1 MDKSCCIVLPNQLF
15 KESLFHKKDFKVF
28 LIEEHLFFNQYKFH
42 KQKISFHRAT
52 MKFYDDYL
60 NTFGCNTEYVES
72 FSKESNIK
80 LLIEKINNLGYE
92 IIEIYDPVDYLLNK
106 RLKNACAELNIR
118 LVIHETELFI
128 NTSEELKDFFKE
140 SKKKFFQTSF
150 YKSERKKRN
159 VLIDIEGKPEGG
171 EWTYDILNRKKFPK
185 DEIPPKI
192 INPKKNKYVI
202 ESEKY
207 VTKYFNENYGSFG
220 QFNYPTTIEE
230 SENWFRNFLKERF
243 DKFGDYEDAI
253 VKHNL
258 TLNHSILSPLMNVG
272 FINPK
277 KVIKESIEYAEEY
290 DIPINSTEG
299 FIRQIMGWRE
309 FIRGV
314 YSVKGTFERTNN
326 YWGFNRKIP
335 ESFYSGKTGIEPIDT
350 SIKKVLKTGYLHHIE
365 RLMVLGN
372 FMLLCEF
379 DPDEVYK
386 WFMELFIDSYDW
398 VMVPNIYGMSQFA
411 DGGLMSTKPYIS
423 SSNYIYKMSD
433 YNKNEWDK
441 VWDGLFWRFMDKQR
455 DFFIKNPRL
464 RMLINTFDKMDPIKK
479 ENHLING
486 EKFIKSIT
494 IEE

>member
-1 MDKSCCIVLPNQLF
+1 MYKSCCIVLPNQLF

-42 KQKISFHRAT
+42 KQKICFHRST
-52 MKFYDDYL
+52 MKFYYDYL

-159 VLIDIEGKPEGG
+159 VLIDIDGKPEGG

-207 VTKYFNENYGSFG
+207 VTKYFNENYGSLG

-299 FIRQIMGWRE
+299 FIRQIIGWRE

-314 YSVKGTFERTNN
+314 YCVKGTFERTNN

-433 YNKNEWDK
+433 YNKNDWDK

-494 IEE
+494 NEK

>member
-1 MDKSCCIVLPNQLF
+1 MYKSCCIVLPNQLF

-42 KQKISFHRAT
+42 KQKICFHRST
-52 MKFYDDYL
+52 MKFYYDYL

-314 YSVKGTFERTNN
+314 YCVKGTFERTNN

-433 YNKNEWDK
+433 YNKNDWDK

>member
-1 MDKSCCIVLPNQLF
+1 MDKSCSIVLPNQLF

-42 KQKISFHRAT
+42 KQKICFHRSI
-52 MKFYDDYL
+52 MKFYYDYL

-159 VLIDIEGKPEGG
+159 VLIDIDGKPEGG

-207 VTKYFNENYGSFG
+207 VTKYFNENYGSLG

-290 DIPINSTEG
+290 DVPINSTEG

-433 YNKNEWDK
+433 YNKNDWDK

>member
-1 MDKSCCIVLPNQLF
+1 MDKICSIVLPNQLF
-15 KESLFHKKDFKVF
+15 KESLFHKKHFKIFMV
-28 LIEEHLFFNQYKFH
+28 EEHLFFNQYKFH

-52 MKFYDDYL
+52 MKFYYDYL
-60 NTFGCNTEYVES
+60 NKFGCDIEYVES
-72 FSKESNIK
+72 FSKESNIQV
-80 LLIEKINNLGYE
+80 LVEKINFLGYE
-92 IIEIYDPVDYLLNK
+92 IIEIYDPVDYLIGK
-106 RLKNACAELNIR
+106 RLKKTCNELNIK
-118 LVIHETELFI
+118 LIIHETKLFI
-128 NTSEELKDFFKE
+128 NTSEELKGFFKE

-159 VLIDIEGKPEGG
+159 VLIDDNGKPEGG

-185 DEIPPKI
+185 DKIHPKI
-192 INPKKNKYVI
+192 INQEKNAYVL
-202 ESEKY
+202 ESEGY
-207 VTKYFNENYGSFG
+207 VDKYFKNNYGSLG
-220 QFNYPTTIEE
+220 QFIYPTTIEE
-230 SENWFRNFLKERF
+230 SEKWFNNFLQERF
-243 DKFGDYEDAI
+243 NNFGDYEDAI
-253 VKHNL
+253 VKDNL

-272 FINPK
+272 FITPN
-277 KVIKESIEYAEEY
+277 KVISDSLQYSYKN
-290 DIPINSTEG
+290 DIPINSSEG

-309 FIRGV
+309 FIRGI
-314 YSVKGTFERTNN
+314 YSVKGTFERTRN

-335 ESFYSGKTGIEPIDT
+335 KSFYTGNTGIEPIDD

-372 FMLLCEF
+372 FMMLCEF

-398 VMVPNIYGMSQFA
+398 VMVPNVYGMSQFA

-433 YNKNEWDK
+433 YKKNEWDK
-441 VWDGLFWRFMDKQR
+441 TWDGLFWKFMDKHR

-479 ENHLING
+479 ETHLING
-486 EKFIKSIT
+486 EKFLKKIT
-494 IEE
+494 NE

>member
-1 MDKSCCIVLPNQLF
+1 MYKSCCIVLPNQLF

-42 KQKISFHRAT
+42 KQKICFHRST
-52 MKFYDDYL
+52 MKFYYDYL

-106 RLKNACAELNIR
+106 RLKNACTELNIR

-159 VLIDIEGKPEGG
+159 VLIDIDGKPEGG

-207 VTKYFNENYGSFG
+207 VTKYFNENYGSLG

-314 YSVKGTFERTNN
+314 YCVKGTFERTNN

-433 YNKNEWDK
+433 YNKNDWDK

>member
-1 MDKSCCIVLPNQLF
+1 MDKICSIVLPNQLF
-15 KESLFHKKDFKVF
+15 KESLFHKKHFKIFMV
-28 LIEEHLFFNQYKFH
+28 EEHLFFNQYKFH

-52 MKFYDDYL
+52 MKFYYDYL
-60 NTFGCNTEYVES
+60 NKFGCDIEYVES
-72 FSKESNIK
+72 FSKESNIQV
-80 LLIEKINNLGYE
+80 LVEKINFLGYE
-92 IIEIYDPVDYLLNK
+92 IIEIYDPVDYLIGK
-106 RLKNACAELNIR
+106 RLKKTCNELNIK
-118 LVIHETELFI
+118 LIIHETKLFI
-128 NTSEELKDFFKE
+128 NTSEELKGFFKE

-159 VLIDIEGKPEGG
+159 VLIDDNGKPEGG

-185 DEIPPKI
+185 DKIPPKI
-192 INPKKNKYVI
+192 INPEKNVYVL
-202 ESEKY
+202 ESEGY
-207 VTKYFNENYGSFG
+207 VDKYFKNNYGSLG
-220 QFNYPTTIEE
+220 QFIYPTTIEE
-230 SENWFRNFLKERF
+230 SEKWFNNFLQERF
-243 DKFGDYEDAI
+243 NNFGDYEDAI
-253 VKHNL
+253 VKDNL

-272 FINPK
+272 FITPN
-277 KVIKESIEYAEEY
+277 KVISDSLQYSYKN
-290 DIPINSTEG
+290 DIPINSSEG

-309 FIRGV
+309 FIRGI
-314 YSVKGTFERTNN
+314 YSVKGTFERTRN

-335 ESFYSGKTGIEPIDT
+335 ASFYTGNTGIEPIDD

-372 FMLLCEF
+372 FMMLCEF

-398 VMVPNIYGMSQFA
+398 VMVPNVYGMSQFA

-433 YNKNEWDK
+433 YKKNEWDK
-441 VWDGLFWRFMDKQR
+441 TWDGLFWKFMDKHR

-479 ENHLING
+479 ETHLING
-486 EKFIKSIT
+486 EKFLKKIT
-494 IEE
+494 NE

>member
-1 MDKSCCIVLPNQLF
+1 MDKICSIVFPNQLF
-15 KESLFHKKDFKVF
+15 KESLFHKKNFKVF
-28 LIEEHLFFNQYKFH
+28 LVEEHLFFNQYKFH
-42 KQKISFHRAT
+42 KQKICFHRAT
-52 MKFYDDYL
+52 MKFYHDYL
-60 NTFGCNTEYVES
+60 NDFGCNTEYINS
-72 FSKESNIK
+72 FRKESNIK
-80 LLIEKINNLGYE
+80 LLIKKIQKLGYE
-92 IIEIYDPVDYLLNK
+92 IIEIYDPVDYLLCK
-106 RLKNACAELNIR
+106 RLKNTCAELKIK
-118 LVIHETELFI
+118 LVIHESKLFI
-128 NTSEELKDFFKE
+128 NTSDELKDFFKE

-150 YKSERKKRN
+150 YKLERKKRN
-159 VLIDIEGKPEGG
+159 VLIDDDGKPTGG

-192 INPKKNKYVI
+192 INPERNKYVI
-202 ESEKY
+202 DSEKY
-207 VTKYFNENYGSFG
+207 VIKYFNENYGSLG
-220 QFNYPTTIEE
+220 LFNYPTTIKE
-230 SENWFRNFLKERF
+230 SEDWFKNFLKERF
-243 DKFGDYEDAI
+243 NKFGDYEDAI
-253 VKHNL
+253 VKDNL

-272 FINPK
+272 FISPK
-277 KVIKESIEYAEEY
+277 KVITESLEYAKKNE
-290 DIPINSTEG
+290 IPINSTEG

-309 FIRGV
+309 FIRGI
-314 YSVKGTFERTNN
+314 YCVKGTYERTNN
-326 YWGFNRKIP
+326 YWGFKRKIP
-335 ESFYSGKTGIEPIDT
+335 ASFYSGNTGIEPIDI

-379 DPDEVYK
+379 DPDEVYR

-433 YNKNEWDK
+433 YKKNEWDK
-441 VWDGLFWRFMDKQR
+441 LWDGLFWRFMDKQR
-455 DFFIKNPRL
+455 EFFIKNPRL

-494 IEE
+494 NEK

>member
-15 KESLFHKKDFKVF
+15 KESLFHKKNFKVF

-42 KQKISFHRAT
+42 KQKICFHRAT

-314 YSVKGTFERTNN
+314 YCVKGTFERTNN

-494 IEE
+494 NEE

>member
-1 MDKSCCIVLPNQLF
+1 
-15 KESLFHKKDFKVF
+15 
-28 LIEEHLFFNQYKFH
+28 
-42 KQKISFHRAT
+42 
-52 MKFYDDYL
+52 MKFYYDYL
-60 NTFGCNTEYVES
+60 NDFGCNTEYIDS

-80 LLIEKINNLGYE
+80 LLIKKINNLGYK
-92 IIEIYDPVDYLLNK
+92 IIEIYDPVDYLLCK
-106 RLKNACAELNIR
+106 RLKSTCTELKIK
-118 LVIHETELFI
+118 LVIHESKLFI

-159 VLIDIEGKPEGG
+159 ILIDDKGKPLGG

-185 DEIPPKI
+185 NEIPPKI
-192 INPKKNKYVI
+192 VNPARNKYVI
-202 ESEKY
+202 DSEKY
-207 VTKYFNENYGSFG
+207 VTKYFNENYGSLG
-220 QFNYPTTIEE
+220 QFNYPTTIKE

-243 DKFGDYEDAI
+243 NKFGDYEDAI
-253 VKHNL
+253 VRDNL

-272 FINPK
+272 FISPK
-277 KVIKESIEYAEEY
+277 KVITESIEYAEKNE
-290 DIPINSTEG
+290 IPINSSEG

-309 FIRGV
+309 FIRGI
-314 YSVKGTFERTNN
+314 YCAKGTYERTNN
-326 YWGFNRKIP
+326 YWGFKRKIP
-335 ESFYSGKTGIEPIDT
+335 PSFYSGNTGIEPIDI

-433 YNKNEWDK
+433 YKKNEWDK
-441 VWDGLFWRFMDKQR
+441 IWDGLFWRFMDKQR

-486 EKFIKSIT
+486 EKFFKSIT
-494 IEE
+494 NEK

>member
-1 MDKSCCIVLPNQLF
+1 MYKSCCIVLPNQLF
-15 KESLFHKKDFKVF
+15 KESLFHKKNFKVF

-42 KQKISFHRAT
+42 KQKICFHRST
-52 MKFYDDYL
+52 MKFYYDYL

-314 YSVKGTFERTNN
+314 YCVKGTFERTNN

-433 YNKNEWDK
+433 YNKNDWDK

>member
-1 MDKSCCIVLPNQLF
+1 MNKSCCIILPNQLF
-15 KESLFHKKDFKVF
+15 KESLFHKKDYKIF
-28 LIEEHLFFNQYKFH
+28 LLEEYLFFNQYKFH

-52 MKFYDDYL
+52 MKFYHDYL
-60 NTFGCNTEYVES
+60 KELSCDVEYIDS
-72 FSKESNIK
+72 YSNDSNIK
-80 LLIEKINNLGYE
+80 ELVRKIHTLGYK
-92 IIEIYDPVDYLLNK
+92 IIEIYDPVDYLISK
-106 RLKNACAELNIR
+106 RLKNICKELNIN
-118 LVIHETELFI
+118 LIIHDTKLFI
-128 NTSEELKDFFKE
+128 NSREELKDFFKE

-159 VLIDIEGKPEGG
+159 VLIDDNGKPQGG

-185 DEIPPKI
+185 NEVPPVIK
-192 INPKKNKYVI
+192 NPRKNKYVI

-207 VTKYFNENYGSFG
+207 VIKYFSKNYGTLG
-220 QFNYPTTIEE
+220 KFNYPTTIQE
-230 SENWFRNFLKERF
+230 SEKWLKIFLNERF
-243 DKFGDYEDAI
+243 KKFGDYEDAI
-253 VKHNL
+253 VKDNL
-258 TLNHSILSPLMNVG
+258 TLNHSILSPIMNVG
-272 FINPK
+272 FITPK
-277 KVIKESIEYAEEY
+277 EIIKQSLDFSEKNE
-290 DIPINSTEG
+290 IPINSTEG

-309 FIRGV
+309 FIRGI
-314 YSVKGTFERTNN
+314 YCVKGSFERTNN
-326 YWGFNRKIP
+326 YWNFSRKIP
-335 ESFYSGKTGIEPIDT
+335 PSFYTGNTGIEPIDN

-433 YNKNEWDK
+433 YKKNEWDQ

-464 RMLINTFDKMDPIKK
+464 RMLLNTFDKMDPIKK
-479 ENHLING
+479 ELHLLNG
-486 EKFIKSIT
+486 EKFLNKIT
-494 IEE
+494 NER

>member
-1 MDKSCCIVLPNQLF
+1 MYKSCCIVLPNQLF

-42 KQKISFHRAT
+42 KQKICFHRST
-52 MKFYDDYL
+52 MKFYYDYL

-159 VLIDIEGKPEGG
+159 VLIDIDGKPEGG

-192 INPKKNKYVI
+192 INPERNKYVI
-202 ESEKY
+202 DSEKY
-207 VTKYFNENYGSFG
+207 VTKYFNENYGSLG

-299 FIRQIMGWRE
+299 FIRQIIGWRE

-314 YSVKGTFERTNN
+314 YCVKGTFERTNN

-433 YNKNEWDK
+433 YKKNEWDK
-441 VWDGLFWRFMDKQR
+441 IWDGLFWRFMDKQR
-455 DFFIKNPRL
+455 EFFIKNPRL

-494 IEE
+494 NEK

>member
-15 KESLFHKKDFKVF
+15 KESLFHKKNFKVF

-106 RLKNACAELNIR
+106 RLKNACTELNIR

-159 VLIDIEGKPEGG
+159 VLIDIDGKPEGG

-207 VTKYFNENYGSFG
+207 VTKYFNENYGSLG

-372 FMLLCEF
+372 FMLPCEF

-433 YNKNEWDK
+433 YNKNDWDK

>member
-1 MDKSCCIVLPNQLF
+1 MYKSCCIVLPNQLF
-15 KESLFHKKDFKVF
+15 KESLFHKKNFKVF

-106 RLKNACAELNIR
+106 RLKNACTELNIR

-433 YNKNEWDK
+433 YNKNDWDK

>member
-15 KESLFHKKDFKVF
+15 KESLFHKKNFKVF

-106 RLKNACAELNIR
+106 RLKNACTELNIR

-433 YNKNEWDK
+433 YNKNDWDK

>member
-42 KQKISFHRAT
+42 KQKICFHRAT
-52 MKFYDDYL
+52 MKFYYDYL
-60 NTFGCNTEYVES
+60 NDFGCNTEYIDS

-80 LLIEKINNLGYE
+80 LLIKKINNLGYK
-92 IIEIYDPVDYLLNK
+92 IIEIYDPVDYLLCK
-106 RLKNACAELNIR
+106 RLKNVCTELKIK
-118 LVIHETELFI
+118 LVIHESKLFI

-150 YKSERKKRN
+150 YKLERKKRN
-159 VLIDIEGKPEGG
+159 VLVDDDGKPIGG

-207 VTKYFNENYGSFG
+207 VTKYFNENYGSLG

-299 FIRQIMGWRE
+299 FIRQIIGWRE

-314 YSVKGTFERTNN
+314 YCVKGTFERTNN

-433 YNKNEWDK
+433 YNKNDWDK

>member
-1 MDKSCCIVLPNQLF
+1 M
-15 KESLFHKKDFKVF
+15 
-28 LIEEHLFFNQYKFH
+28 
-42 KQKISFHRAT
+42 
-52 MKFYDDYL
+52 
-60 NTFGCNTEYVES
+60 
-72 FSKESNIK
+72 
-80 LLIEKINNLGYE
+80 
-92 IIEIYDPVDYLLNK
+92 
-106 RLKNACAELNIR
+106 
-118 LVIHETELFI
+118 
-128 NTSEELKDFFKE
+128 
-140 SKKKFFQTSF
+140 
-150 YKSERKKRN
+150 
-159 VLIDIEGKPEGG
+159 
-171 EWTYDILNRKKFPK
+171 NRKKFPK

-207 VTKYFNENYGSFG
+207 VTKYFNENYGSLG

-299 FIRQIMGWRE
+299 FIRQIIGWRE

-314 YSVKGTFERTNN
+314 YCVKGTFERTNN

-433 YNKNEWDK
+433 YNKNDWDK

-494 IEE
+494 NEE

>member
-15 KESLFHKKDFKVF
+15 KESLFHKKNFKVF

-159 VLIDIEGKPEGG
+159 VLIDIDGKPEGG

-207 VTKYFNENYGSFG
+207 VTKYFNENYGSLG

-433 YNKNEWDK
+433 YNKNDWDK